1 MTMEQPDNPQLTL
14 LESVARQALTHWGI
28 ENAYTIEL
36 VKHRENAVYA
46 VTRADGMKTAMR
58 VHRLG
63 YHSDAALRSE
73 LQWIGALRDG
83 GVTTPEVIPT
93 VDGDLLARVRIDEPC
108 EEYQCD
114 LLSWVDGVPLGS
126 AEERSFSG
134 DEAVRRTYLA
144 TGRLAARIHNHSA
157 AWTLPTGFERH
168 SWDADGCLGPGA
180 LWGLYGDLED
190 LAPEQ
195 LARFDEGA
203 AHCLRVLEAFGKASD
218 RYGLIHSDF
227 VPDNLLDTG
236 TDIVVL
242 DFDDCGFGWHLWEI
256 ATAVFWHLGGESYSV
271 ALGSFVEGYRE
282 HRPLPDEHLALL
294 PTFLLLRGLVYLG
307 WIHTRRETETAEQIL
322 PFVLEETTRL
332 CDELA
337 TESPSATREGVVRR
351 RR

>member
-1 MTMEQPDNPQLTL
+1 MEQPDNAQLTL
-14 LESVARQALTHWGI
+14 LESVARRALTHWGI
-28 ENAYTIEL
+28 EEAYTIEL

-73 LQWIGALRDG
+73 LQWMGALRDG

-93 VDGDLLARVRIDEPC
+93 LDGDLLARVRIDELS

-134 DEAVRRTYLA
+134 DEAIRRTYLA

-157 AWTLPTGFERH
+157 AWLLPTRFERH
-168 SWDADGCLGPGA
+168 SWDEDGCLGPGA

-190 LAPEQ
+190 LTPEQ

-236 TDIVVL
+236 ADIVVL

-271 ALGSFVEGYRE
+271 ALRSFVEGYRE
-282 HRPLPDEHLALL
+282 YRPLSDEHLALL

-322 PFVLEETTRL
+322 PFVVEETTRL
-332 CDELA
+332 CGL
-337 TESPSATREGVVRR
+337 
-351 RR
+351 

>member
-1 MTMEQPDNPQLTL
+1 MEQPDNPQLAR
-14 LESVARQALTHWGI
+14 LELVARLALTRWGI
-28 ENAYTIEL
+28 EEAYTIEL
-36 VKHRENAVYA
+36 LKHRENAVYA
-46 VTRADGMKTAMR
+46 VTRADGTKAAMR

-73 LQWIGALRDG
+73 LQWMEALRDG

-93 VDGDLLARVRIDEPC
+93 VDGDLLTRVRIDELS

-114 LLSWVDGVPLGS
+114 LLSWVEGVPLGS

-144 TGRLAARIHNHSA
+144 TGRLAARMHNQSA
-157 AWTLPTGFERH
+157 AWPLPAGFERH
-168 SWDADGCLGPGA
+168 SWDEEGCLGPGA

-190 LAPEQ
+190 LSPGE
-195 LARFDEGA
+195 LAHLDAGA
-203 AHCLRVLEAFGKASD
+203 AHSLRVLRIFGKASD

-282 HRPLPDEHLALL
+282 YRALPDEHLALL
-294 PTFLLLRGLVYLG
+294 PAFLLLRGLVYLG
-307 WIHTRRETETAEQIL
+307 WIHTRRETETAGQIF

-332 CDELA
+332 CDELLG
-337 TESPSATREGVVRR
+337 E
-351 RR
+351 